1 MRRFHIYI
9 GFIVWLL
16 TSLFAVSCT
25 DELEGNGYT
34 PNSSSNLQVLVPL
47 VHSNGTRAGESDPAE
62 NLTYNAT
69 EEECRIN
76 SLRLFAFPIDG
87 KGTLLNEYLGAPGT
101 SFYEPGNFE
110 GGVDVATYTLRID
123 PGTYRIYVVAN
134 IEDVLKDQPIDTE
147 DKLKKVVLNYLP
159 EGKPGMPA
167 CGNIPMIYE
176 PLKDTN
182 ITGDSKTTDIV
193 ANLKFT
199 CVKVKLNLLF
209 DPADSEMQ
217 EALKTN
223 GLKINDITANN
234 LSQSTSLVWGGKFY
248 ASDKEDV
255 SGIISPQ
262 IMYKQSSEASAAG
275 SFFSD
280 WTRDDTNKNKSNA
293 DVITAVGTAAAA
305 PSNIKD
311 KWLFQGTYYLPERY
325 IKTNDQ
331 QSFLTLSGK
340 IGANDNSYN
349 IPLGHTDNPSKPRT
363 FPRGIYYEIIGN
375 IKSLGNITLDG
386 KTFIKPWEPTSIDA
400 DFSHTTLWVNKT
412 SAQITSI
419 EEDSISYKSNW
430 VNVEFGCDE
439 IVDGKPLVVEAKRD
453 AVNHIIT
460 FRINPE
466 IPMSAYGN
474 GEGQFHPKGKTKI
487 WLKANNL
494 KKYLDVVYDVAPYF
508 EVEPIEVV
516 IYWGE
521 NNNTKVFDWETNLG
535 GLVLPTG
542 EHKIGNSIISVAY
555 AKGYGENNAIGQ
567 FTVTATTDPV
577 TTTVH
582 TFAVRSKDSYGGVS
596 REQNIKVTV
605 RPPVKDYRIYFR
617 AINDRAWDRKLDGK
631 SHEVLFNMPILSE
644 STGTGENDR
653 NWNDGWLAPWN
664 YEEDWSSGNYVGT
677 WPDKWN
683 NDGNK
688 PSAKNHNIWLYT
700 QKGETTDG
708 IIPESNVWHF
718 INGDW
723 DKGLAMTADY
733 NNTGWYYYDL
743 PENEKGYQVDK
754 DTKKKLPSST
764 IKYPKPGETLM
775 IFYNNQYPNTHLH
788 RCPHHLEPGITLFN
802 YEDKEGWVL
811 YDPTSEPYYRV
822 YDEKPIVEDVNYTIY
837 TRYTIDY
844 WYIKYGVAA
853 NGSSDNKL
861 ILGTFTVYDRNYN
874 TNHTR
879 SLICENVGNGWYR
892 TTVKLKATVGNH
904 EKGIVLCSDQA
915 GHQGDA
921 NGIMLFGGRNYERY
935 QDTGYYD
942 GGSWHPGK
950 PSGV

>member
-25 DELEGNGYT
+25 DELEGNGYSF
-34 PNSSSNLQVLVPL
+34 NSSSNLQVLVPL

-134 IEDVLKDQPIDTE
+134 MEDVLKGQTIDTE
-147 DKLKKVVLNYLP
+147 AKLKKVVLNYLP

-167 CGNIPMIYE
+167 CGNIPMIHE

-182 ITGDSKTTDIV
+182 ITSDSKTTDIV

-255 SGIISPQ
+255 SGIIGPK

-293 DVITAVGTAAAA
+293 DVITAVGTAAEA

-331 QSFLTLSGK
+331 QSFLTLSSM

-349 IPLGHTDNPSKPRT
+349 IPLGHTDNPEAEPRRT
-363 FPRGIYYEIIGN
+363 FPRGTYYEIIGK
-375 IKSLGNITLDG
+375 IKSLGNMTLNCNVSVEDW
-386 KTFIKPWEPTSIDA
+386 TPVTIDA

-430 VNVEFGCDE
+430 VNVEFGCDV
-439 IVDGKPLVVEAKRD
+439 IVDGKPLVVVDKRD
-453 AVNHIIT
+453 EVNHII

-474 GEGQFHPKGKTKI
+474 GEGKFPPKGTTKI

-494 KKYLDVVYDVAPYF
+494 KKYLNVDYNVEPLF
-508 EVEPIEVV
+508 EVDPLEVI
-516 IYWGE
+516 IYYE
-521 NNNTKVFDWETNLG
+521 ASAKTNTKVFNWVTNLG
-535 GLVLPTG
+535 GIVLPNEQTST
-542 EHKIGNSIISVAY
+542 IGNSTIKISKTSDENAP
-555 AKGYGENNAIGQ
+555 KGTFQVE
-567 FTVTATTDPV
+567 ATTDPV

-582 TFAVRSKDSYGGVS
+582 TFRVHSKDLYNSNYKY
-596 REQNIKVTV
+596 RDIKVTV
-605 RPPVKDYRIYFR
+605 RPPVDNYRIYFR
-617 AINDRAWDRKLDGK
+617 AINDRSSNNNDKFKTNQFQGILD
-631 SHEVLFNMPILSE
+631 EYY
-644 STGTGENDR
+644 GTGDNNN
-653 NWNDGWLAPWN
+653 NWNDS
-664 YEEDWSSGNYVGT
+664 WSWDNVKQTSR
-677 WPDKWN
+677 
-683 NDGNK
+683 
-688 PSAKNHNIWLYT
+688 HNVYIYS
-700 QKGETTDG
+700 QKGETTG
-708 IIPESNVWHF
+708 TAIPKENVWYF
-718 INGDW
+718 NNR
-723 DKGLAMTADY
+723 Y
-733 NNTGWYYYDL
+733 NNPSGMTGDTNNPGWYYKDMDFDA
-743 PENEKGYQVDK
+743 KGYRWDYGDGK
-754 DTKKKLPSST
+754 ETTP
-764 IKYPKPGETLM
+764 IKPGETLM
-775 IFYNNQYPNTHLH
+775 IFYSYINDGADLH
-788 RCPHHLEPGITLFN
+788 RCPHHMAPGIPLFN
-802 YEDKEGWVL
+802 YEDREGWIL
-811 YDPTSEPYYRV
+811 YDPTTDPYYRIF
-822 YDEKPIVEDVNYTIY
+822 DEKPIVKDINYVVY
-837 TRYTIDY
+837 TKNKVLG
-844 WYIKYGVAA
+844 WAFKFGVATD
-853 NGSSDNKL
+853 NPTSSGDNKQY
-861 ILGTFTVYDRNYN
+861 VHWDN
-874 TNHTR
+874 TWDGH
-879 SLICENVGNGWYR
+879 SAKSFKSEQVGGWWK
-892 TTVKLKATVGNH
+892 TTISLKAVDGYH
-904 EKGIVLCSDQA
+904 EKGIVLQFEK
-915 GHQGDA
+915 DA
-921 NGIMLFGGRNYERY
+921 YEEKYTLFGGRSYEKY
-935 QDTGYYD
+935 NDTGYYD
-942 GGSWHPGK
+942 NNSWHPGI

>member
-25 DELEGNGYT
+25 DELEGNGYSF
-34 PNSSSNLQVLVPL
+34 NSSSNLQVLVPL

-134 IEDVLKDQPIDTE
+134 MEDVLKGQTIDTE

-182 ITGDSKTTDIV
+182 ITSDSKTTDIV

-255 SGIISPQ
+255 SGIIGPK

-331 QSFLTLSGK
+331 QSFLTLSSM

-349 IPLGHTDNPSKPRT
+349 IPLGHTDNPEAGSCRT
-363 FPRGIYYEIIGN
+363 FPRGTYYEIIGK
-375 IKSLGNITLDG
+375 IKSLGNMTLNCNVSVEDW
-386 KTFIKPWEPTSIDA
+386 TPVTIDA

-430 VNVEFGCDE
+430 VNVEFGCDA
-439 IVDGKPLVVEAKRD
+439 IVDGKPLVVVDKRD
-453 AVNHIIT
+453 EVNHIIT

-474 GEGQFHPKGKTKI
+474 GEGQFHPKGTTKI

-494 KKYLDVVYDVAPYF
+494 KKYLDVDYNVEPLF
-508 EVEPIEVV
+508 EVDPLEVI
-516 IYWGE
+516 IYYE
-521 NNNTKVFDWETNLG
+521 ASAKTNTKVFTWVTNLG
-535 GLVLPTG
+535 GIVLPDELTST
-542 EHKIGNSIISVAY
+542 IGKSTINISKPSDENAP
-555 AKGYGENNAIGQ
+555 KGTFQVE
-567 FTVTATTDPV
+567 ATTDPV

-582 TFAVRSKDSYGGVS
+582 TFRVHSKDSYNNS
-596 REQNIKVTV
+596 NYKYRDIKVTV
-605 RPPVKDYRIYFR
+605 RPPVDNYRIYFR
-617 AINDRAWDRKLDGK
+617 AINDRSSNNGKFNTNQFQGILD
-631 SHEVLFNMPILSE
+631 EYY
-644 STGTGENDR
+644 GTGDNNN
-653 NWNDGWLAPWN
+653 NWNDS
-664 YEEDWSSGNYVGT
+664 WSWDNGMQKSR
-677 WPDKWN
+677 
-683 NDGNK
+683 
-688 PSAKNHNIWLYT
+688 HNVYIYS
-700 QKGETTDG
+700 QKGETTG
-708 IIPESNVWHF
+708 TAIPKENVWYF
-718 INGDW
+718 NNRYNNPSGMTGDTNNPGWYYQDMDFNAKGYRW
-723 DKGLAMTADY
+723 DKGDGQET
-733 NNTGWYYYDL
+733 T
-743 PENEKGYQVDK
+743 P
-754 DTKKKLPSST
+754 
-764 IKYPKPGETLM
+764 IKPGETLM
-775 IFYNNQYPNTHLH
+775 IFYSFINDGADLH
-788 RCPHHLEPGITLFN
+788 RCPHHMAPGIPLFN
-802 YEDKEGWVL
+802 YEDREGWIL
-811 YDPTSEPYYRV
+811 YDPTTDPYYRIF
-822 YDEKPIVEDVNYTIY
+822 DEKPIVKDINYVVY
-837 TRYTIDY
+837 TKNKVLG
-844 WYIKYGVAA
+844 WAFKFGVATD
-853 NGSSDNKL
+853 NPTSSGSNDQYKHWDNTWDGHSAKSFKSEQE
-861 ILGTFTVYDRNYN
+861 G
-874 TNHTR
+874 
-879 SLICENVGNGWYR
+879 GWWK
-892 TTVKLKATVGNH
+892 TTIRLKAVDGYH
-904 EKGIVLCSDQA
+904 EKGIVLQFEKDVY
-915 GHQGDA
+915 DEKYT
-921 NGIMLFGGRNYERY
+921 LFGGRSYEKHS
-935 QDTGYYD
+935 DTGYYD
-942 GGSWHPGK
+942 NNSWHPGK

>member
-16 TSLFAVSCT
+16 TSLFAVSCN

-134 IEDVLKDQPIDTE
+134 MEDVLKGQTIDTE

-331 QSFLTLSGK
+331 QSFLTLSSM

-349 IPLGHTDNPSKPRT
+349 IPLGHTDNPEKPRRT
-363 FPRGIYYEIIGN
+363 FPRGTYYEIIGK
-375 IKSLGNITLDG
+375 IKSLGNMTLNCNVSVKDW
-386 KTFIKPWEPTSIDA
+386 TPVTIDA
-400 DFSHTTLWVNKT
+400 DFSHTTLWVNKP
-412 SAQITSI
+412 SIQITSI

-439 IVDGKPLVVEAKRD
+439 IVDGKPLVVEDKRD
-453 AVNHIIT
+453 EVNHIIT

-474 GEGQFHPKGKTKI
+474 GEGKFPPKGKTKI

-494 KKYLDVVYDVAPYF
+494 KKYLDVDYNVEPLF
-508 EVEPIEVV
+508 EVDPLEVI
-516 IYWGE
+516 IYYE
-521 NNNTKVFDWETNLG
+521 ASAETNTKVFTWVTNLG
-535 GLVLPTG
+535 GIVLPDNLTST
-542 EHKIGNSIISVAY
+542 IGNSTINISKTSDKNAP
-555 AKGYGENNAIGQ
+555 KGTFQVE
-567 FTVTATTDPV
+567 ATTDPV

-582 TFAVRSKDSYGGVS
+582 TFRVHSKDSYNS
-596 REQNIKVTV
+596 NYKYRDIKVTV
-605 RPPVKDYRIYFR
+605 RPPVDNYRIYFR
-617 AINDRAWDRKLDGK
+617 AINDRSSNNDKFNTNQFQGILD
-631 SHEVLFNMPILSE
+631 EYY
-644 STGTGENDR
+644 GTGDNNN
-653 NWNDGWLAPWN
+653 NWNDS
-664 YEEDWSSGNYVGT
+664 WSWDNRMQKSR
-677 WPDKWN
+677 
-683 NDGNK
+683 
-688 PSAKNHNIWLYT
+688 HNVYIYS
-700 QKGETTDG
+700 QKGETTG
-708 IIPESNVWHF
+708 TAIPKENVWYF
-718 INGDW
+718 NNR
-723 DKGLAMTADY
+723 Y
-733 NNTGWYYYDL
+733 NNPSGMTGDTNNPGWYYKDMDF
-743 PENEKGYQVDK
+743 EAKGYRWDYGDGK
-754 DTKKKLPSST
+754 ETTP
-764 IKYPKPGETLM
+764 IKPGETLM
-775 IFYNNQYPNTHLH
+775 IFYSFINDGADLH
-788 RCPHHLEPGITLFN
+788 RCPQHMAPGIPLFN
-802 YEDKEGWVL
+802 YEDREGWIL
-811 YDPTSEPYYRV
+811 YDPTTDPYYRIF
-822 YDEKPIVEDVNYTIY
+822 DEKPIVKDINYVVY
-837 TRYTIDY
+837 TKNKVLG
-844 WYIKYGVAA
+844 WAFKFGVATD
-853 NGSSDNKL
+853 NPTSSGSNDQYKHWDNTWDGHSAKS
-861 ILGTFTVYDRNYN
+861 FK
-874 TNHTR
+874 
-879 SLICENVGNGWYR
+879 SEQVGGWWK
-892 TTVKLKATVGNH
+892 TTIRLKAVDGYH
-904 EKGIVLCSDQA
+904 EKGIVLQFEKDVY
-915 GHQGDA
+915 DEKYT
-921 NGIMLFGGRNYERY
+921 LFGGRSYEKY
-935 QDTGYYD
+935 NDTGYYD
-942 GGSWHPGK
+942 NNSWHPGI

>member
-134 IEDVLKDQPIDTE
+134 MEDVLKVQPIDTE

-159 EGKPGMPA
+159 DGKPGMPA

-255 SGIISPQ
+255 SGIIGPK

-305 PSNIKD
+305 PSNIND

-331 QSFLTLSGK
+331 QSFLTLSSM

-349 IPLGHTDNPSKPRT
+349 IPLGHTDNPEAGSCRT
-363 FPRGIYYEIIGN
+363 FPRGTYYEIIGK
-375 IKSLGNITLDG
+375 IKSLGNMTLNCNVSVKDW
-386 KTFIKPWEPTSIDA
+386 TPVTIDA

-412 SAQITSI
+412 NAQITSI

-430 VNVEFGCDE
+430 VNVEFGCDA
-439 IVDGKPLVVEAKRD
+439 IVDGKPLVVVDKRD
-453 AVNHIIT
+453 EVNHIIT

-466 IPMSAYGN
+466 IPMSAYGD
-474 GEGQFHPKGKTKI
+474 GEGKFPPKGKTKI

-494 KKYLDVVYDVAPYF
+494 KKYLDVAYNVEPLF
-508 EVEPIEVV
+508 EVDPLEVI
-516 IYWGE
+516 IYYE
-521 NNNTKVFDWETNLG
+521 ASAKTNTKVFTWVTNLG
-535 GLVLPTG
+535 GIVLPAKLTSTIG
-542 EHKIGNSIISVAY
+542 ESTIKISKPSDENAP
-555 AKGYGENNAIGQ
+555 KGTFQVE
-567 FTVTATTDPV
+567 ATTDPV

-582 TFAVRSKDSYGGVS
+582 TFRVHSKDSYNS
-596 REQNIKVTV
+596 NYKYRDIKVTV
-605 RPPVKDYRIYFR
+605 RPPVDDYRIYFR
-617 AINDRAWDRKLDGK
+617 AINDRSSNKDK
-631 SHEVLFNMPILSE
+631 FNTNQFQGIKDE
-644 STGTGENDR
+644 YYGTGDNNN
-653 NWNDGWLAPWN
+653 NWNDS
-664 YEEDWSSGNYVGT
+664 WSSDNGIQT
-677 WPDKWN
+677 
-683 NDGNK
+683 
-688 PSAKNHNIWLYT
+688 SRHNVYIYS
-700 QKGETTDG
+700 QKGETTG
-708 IIPESNVWHF
+708 TAIPKENVWYFNNKYNEPHQHG
-718 INGDW
+718 NANRMTGDE
-723 DKGLAMTADY
+723 
-733 NNTGWYYYDL
+733 NNPGWYYKDMAV
-743 PENEKGYQVDK
+743 NAKGYRRDYGDGK
-754 DTKKKLPSST
+754 ETTP
-764 IKYPKPGETLM
+764 IKPGETLM
-775 IFYNNQYPNTHLH
+775 IFYSFINDGADLH
-788 RCPHHLEPGITLFN
+788 RCPQHMAPGIPLFN
-802 YEDKEGWVL
+802 YEDREGWIL
-811 YDPTSEPYYRV
+811 YDPTTDPYYRIF
-822 YDEKPIVEDVNYTIY
+822 DEKPIVKDINYVVY
-837 TRYTIDY
+837 TKNKVLG
-844 WYIKYGVAA
+844 WAFKFGVATDNPTSSGNNNQYIHWDNTWDGHSA
-853 NGSSDNKL
+853 NSFNS
-861 ILGTFTVYDRNYN
+861 VQ
-874 TNHTR
+874 
-879 SLICENVGNGWYR
+879 VGGWWK
-892 TTVKLKATVGNH
+892 TTISLKAVDGYH
-904 EKGIVLCSDQA
+904 EKGIVLQFEKDVY
-915 GHQGDA
+915 DEKYT
-921 NGIMLFGGRNYERY
+921 LFGGRSYEKY
-935 QDTGYYD
+935 KDTGYYD
-942 GGSWHPGK
+942 NNSWHPGK

>member
-134 IEDVLKDQPIDTE
+134 MEDVLKSQTIDTE

-182 ITGDSKTTDIV
+182 ITSDSKTTDIV

-255 SGIISPQ
+255 SGIIGPQ

-280 WTRDDTNKNKSNA
+280 WTRDDNNKNKSNA

-305 PSNIKD
+305 PSYIKD

-331 QSFLTLSGK
+331 QSFLTLSSM

-349 IPLGHTDNPSKPRT
+349 IPLGHTDNPEAGSRRT
-363 FPRGIYYEIIGN
+363 FPRGTYYEIIGK
-375 IKSLGNITLDG
+375 IKSLGNMTLNCNVSVEDW
-386 KTFIKPWEPTSIDA
+386 TPVTIDA

-430 VNVEFGCDE
+430 VNVEFGCDA
-439 IVDGKPLVVEAKRD
+439 IVDGKPLVVVDKRD
-453 AVNHIIT
+453 EVNHIIT

-474 GEGQFHPKGKTKI
+474 GEGKFPPKGKTKI

-494 KKYLDVVYDVAPYF
+494 KKYLDVDYNVEPLF
-508 EVEPIEVV
+508 EVDPLEVI
-516 IYWGE
+516 IYYE
-521 NNNTKVFDWETNLG
+521 ASAKTNTKVFTWVTNLG
-535 GLVLPTG
+535 GIVLPDNLTSTIG
-542 EHKIGNSIISVAY
+542 SSTIKISKPSDENAP
-555 AKGYGENNAIGQ
+555 KGTFQVE
-567 FTVTATTDPV
+567 ATTDPG

-582 TFAVRSKDSYGGVS
+582 TFRVHSKDSYNS
-596 REQNIKVTV
+596 NYKYRDIKVTV
-605 RPPVKDYRIYFR
+605 RPPVDNYRIYFR
-617 AINDRAWDRKLDGK
+617 AINDRSSNKDK
-631 SHEVLFNMPILSE
+631 FNTNQFQGILE
-644 STGTGENDR
+644 EYYGTGDNNN
-653 NWNDGWLAPWN
+653 NWNDSWRGEGW
-664 YEEDWSSGNYVGT
+664 D
-677 WPDKWN
+677 
-683 NDGNK
+683 NK
-688 PSAKNHNIWLYT
+688 IQTSRHNVYIYS
-700 QKGETTDG
+700 QKGETTG
-708 IIPESNVWHF
+708 TAIPKEDVWYF
-718 INGDW
+718 NNRYKDLNGMTGDTNNPGWYYKDMDFNAKGYRW
-723 DKGLAMTADY
+723 DKGDGQET
-733 NNTGWYYYDL
+733 T
-743 PENEKGYQVDK
+743 P
-754 DTKKKLPSST
+754 
-764 IKYPKPGETLM
+764 IKPGETLM
-775 IFYNNQYPNTHLH
+775 IFYSFNNDGADLH
-788 RCPHHLEPGITLFN
+788 RCPQHMAPGIPLFN
-802 YEDKEGWVL
+802 YEDREGWIL
-811 YDPTSEPYYRV
+811 YDPTTDPYYRIF
-822 YDEKPIVEDVNYTIY
+822 DEKPIVKDINYVVY
-837 TRYTIDY
+837 TKNKVLG
-844 WYIKYGVAA
+844 WAFKFGVATD
-853 NGSSDNKL
+853 NPTSSGDNKQ
-861 ILGTFTVYDRNYN
+861 YEHWDN
-874 TNHTR
+874 TWDGH
-879 SLICENVGNGWYR
+879 SAKSFKSEQVGGWWK
-892 TTVKLKATVGNH
+892 TTIRLKAVDGYH
-904 EKGIVLCSDQA
+904 EKGIVLQFEK
-915 GHQGDA
+915 DA
-921 NGIMLFGGRNYERY
+921 YDEKYTLFGGRSYEKY
-935 QDTGYYD
+935 NDTGYYD
-942 GGSWHPGK
+942 NNSWHPGI

>member
-25 DELEGNGYT
+25 DELEGNGYSF
-34 PNSSSNLQVLVPL
+34 NSSSNLQVLVPL

-134 IEDVLKDQPIDTE
+134 MEDVLKGQTIDTE

-182 ITGDSKTTDIV
+182 ITSDSKTTDIV

-255 SGIISPQ
+255 SGIIGPK

-331 QSFLTLSGK
+331 QSFLTLSSM
-340 IGANDNSYN
+340 IGANENSYN
-349 IPLGHTDNPSKPRT
+349 IPLGHTDNPEAGSCRT
-363 FPRGIYYEIIGN
+363 FPRGTYYEIIGK
-375 IKSLGNITLDG
+375 IKSLGNMTLNCNVSVKDW
-386 KTFIKPWEPTSIDA
+386 TPVTIDA

-412 SAQITSI
+412 NAQITFI

-430 VNVEFGCDE
+430 VNVEFGCDV
-439 IVDGKPLVVEAKRD
+439 IVDGKPLVVEDKRD
-453 AVNHIIT
+453 EVNHIIT

-474 GEGQFHPKGKTKI
+474 GEGKFPPKGTTKI

-494 KKYLDVVYDVAPYF
+494 KKYLDVDYNVEPLF
-508 EVEPIEVV
+508 EVDPLEVI
-516 IYWGE
+516 IYYE
-521 NNNTKVFDWETNLG
+521 ASAKTNTKVFTWVTNLG
-535 GLVLPTG
+535 GIVLPDELTST
-542 EHKIGNSIISVAY
+542 IGKSTINISKPSDENAP
-555 AKGYGENNAIGQ
+555 KGTFQVE
-567 FTVTATTDPV
+567 ATTDPV

-582 TFAVRSKDSYGGVS
+582 TFRVHSKDLYNSNNKY
-596 REQNIKVTV
+596 RDIKVTV
-605 RPPVKDYRIYFR
+605 RPPVDNYRIYFR
-617 AINDRAWDRKLDGK
+617 AINDRSSNKDK
-631 SHEVLFNMPILSE
+631 FNTNQFQGISAE
-644 STGTGENDR
+644 YYGTGNNNN
-653 NWNDGWLAPWN
+653 NWNDS
-664 YEEDWSSGNYVGT
+664 WSSDNGIQT
-677 WPDKWN
+677 
-683 NDGNK
+683 
-688 PSAKNHNIWLYT
+688 SRHNVYIYS
-700 QKGETTDG
+700 QKGETTG
-708 IIPESNVWHF
+708 TAIPKEDVWYF
-718 INGDW
+718 NNRYNNPSGMTGDTNNPGWYYKDMDFNAKGYRW
-723 DKGLAMTADY
+723 DKGDGTE
-733 NNTGWYYYDL
+733 TT
-743 PENEKGYQVDK
+743 P
-754 DTKKKLPSST
+754 
-764 IKYPKPGETLM
+764 IKPGETLM
-775 IFYNNQYPNTHLH
+775 IFYSFINDGADLH
-788 RCPHHLEPGITLFN
+788 RCPQHMAPGIPLFN
-802 YEDKEGWVL
+802 YEDREGWIL
-811 YDPTSEPYYRV
+811 YDPTTDPYYRIF
-822 YDEKPIVEDVNYTIY
+822 DEKPIVKDINYVVY
-837 TRYTIDY
+837 TKNKVLG
-844 WYIKYGVAA
+844 WAFKFGVATDNPTSSGNNNQYIHWDNTWDGHSA
-853 NGSSDNKL
+853 NSFNS
-861 ILGTFTVYDRNYN
+861 VQ
-874 TNHTR
+874 
-879 SLICENVGNGWYR
+879 VGGWWK
-892 TTVKLKATVGNH
+892 TTISLKAVDGYH
-904 EKGIVLCSDQA
+904 EKGIVLQFEKDVY
-915 GHQGDA
+915 DEKYT
-921 NGIMLFGGRNYERY
+921 LFGGRSYEKY
-935 QDTGYYD
+935 KDTGYYD
-942 GGSWHPGK
+942 NNSWHPGK

>member
-134 IEDVLKDQPIDTE
+134 MEDVLNEQTIDTE
-147 DKLKKVVLNYLP
+147 DNLKKVVLNYLP

-182 ITGDSKTTDIV
+182 ITSDSKTTDIV

-255 SGIISPQ
+255 SGIIGPK

-293 DVITAVGTAAAA
+293 DVITAVGTAAAT
-305 PSNIKD
+305 PSIIKD

-331 QSFLTLSGK
+331 QSFLTLSSM

-349 IPLGHTDNPSKPRT
+349 IPLGHTDNPEEPRR
-363 FPRGIYYEIIGN
+363 FPRGTYYEIIGK
-375 IKSLGNITLDG
+375 IKSLGNMTLNCNVSVEDW
-386 KTFIKPWEPTSIDA
+386 TPVTIDA

-419 EEDSISYKSNW
+419 EEDSIFYKSNW
-430 VNVEFGCDE
+430 VKVEFGCDA
-439 IVDGKPLVVEAKRD
+439 IVDGKPLVVVDKRD
-453 AVNHIIT
+453 EVNHIIT

-494 KKYLDVVYDVAPYF
+494 KKYLDVDYNVEPLF
-508 EVEPIEVV
+508 EVDPLEVI
-516 IYWGE
+516 IYYE
-521 NNNTKVFDWETNLG
+521 ASAKTNTKVFTWVTNLG
-535 GLVLPTG
+535 GIVLPDKLTST
-542 EHKIGNSIISVAY
+542 IGKSTINISKPSDENAP
-555 AKGYGENNAIGQ
+555 KGTFQVE
-567 FTVTATTDPV
+567 ATTDPE
-577 TTTVH
+577 TTTLH
-582 TFAVRSKDSYGGVS
+582 TFQVRSRDSYSGNYEY
-596 REQNIKVTV
+596 RDIKVTV
-605 RPPVKDYRIYFR
+605 KPPVDDYRIYFR
-617 AINDRAWDRKLDGK
+617 AINDRSSNNGKFKTNQFQGILD
-631 SHEVLFNMPILSE
+631 EYY
-644 STGTGENDR
+644 GTGDNNN
-653 NWNDGWLAPWN
+653 NWNDS
-664 YEEDWSSGNYVGT
+664 WSWDNRMQKSR
-677 WPDKWN
+677 
-683 NDGNK
+683 
-688 PSAKNHNIWLYT
+688 HNVYIYS
-700 QKGETTDG
+700 QKGETTG
-708 IIPESNVWHF
+708 TAIPKENVWYF
-718 INGDW
+718 NNRYNNPSGMTGDTNNPGWYYQDMDFNAKGYRW
-723 DKGLAMTADY
+723 DKGDGQET
-733 NNTGWYYYDL
+733 T
-743 PENEKGYQVDK
+743 P
-754 DTKKKLPSST
+754 
-764 IKYPKPGETLM
+764 IKPGETLM
-775 IFYNNQYPNTHLH
+775 IFYSFNNDGADLH
-788 RCPHHLEPGITLFN
+788 RCPHHMAPGIPLFN
-802 YEDKEGWVL
+802 YEDREGWIL
-811 YDPTSEPYYRV
+811 YDPTTDPYYRIF
-822 YDEKPIVEDVNYTIY
+822 DEKPIVKDINYVVY
-837 TRYTIDY
+837 TKNKVLG
-844 WYIKYGVAA
+844 WAFKFGVATD
-853 NGSSDNKL
+853 NPTSSGSNDQYEHWDNTWDGHSAKS
-861 ILGTFTVYDRNYN
+861 FK
-874 TNHTR
+874 
-879 SLICENVGNGWYR
+879 SEQVGGWWK
-892 TTVKLKATVGNH
+892 TTIRLKAVDGYH
-904 EKGIVLCSDQA
+904 EKGIVLQFEKDVY
-915 GHQGDA
+915 DEKYT
-921 NGIMLFGGRNYERY
+921 LFGGRSYEKHK
-935 QDTGYYD
+935 DTGYYD
-942 GGSWHPGK
+942 NNSWHPGK

>member
-134 IEDVLKDQPIDTE
+134 MEDVLKGQTIDTE

-331 QSFLTLSGK
+331 QSFLTLSSM

-349 IPLGHTDNPSKPRT
+349 IPLGHTDNPEKPRRT
-363 FPRGIYYEIIGN
+363 FPRGTYYEIIGK
-375 IKSLGNITLDG
+375 IKSLGNMTLNCNVSVEDW
-386 KTFIKPWEPTSIDA
+386 TPVTIDA

-430 VNVEFGCDE
+430 VNVEFGCDA
-439 IVDGKPLVVEAKRD
+439 IVDGKPLVVVDKRD
-453 AVNHIIT
+453 EVKHIIT

-474 GEGQFHPKGKTKI
+474 GEGKFPPKGTTKI

-494 KKYLDVVYDVAPYF
+494 KKYLDVDYNVEPLF
-508 EVEPIEVV
+508 EVDPLEVI
-516 IYWGE
+516 IYYVAGAE
-521 NNNTKVFDWETNLG
+521 TNTKVFTWVTNLG
-535 GLVLPTG
+535 GIVLPDNLTST
-542 EHKIGNSIISVAY
+542 IGSSTINISKTSDKNAP
-555 AKGYGENNAIGQ
+555 KGTFQVE
-567 FTVTATTDPV
+567 ATTAPG

-582 TFAVRSKDSYGGVS
+582 TFRVHSKDSYNS
-596 REQNIKVTV
+596 NYKYRDIKVTV
-605 RPPVKDYRIYFR
+605 RPPVDNYRIYFR
-617 AINDRAWDRKLDGK
+617 AINDRSSNNGKFKTNQFQGILD
-631 SHEVLFNMPILSE
+631 EYY
-644 STGTGENDR
+644 GTGDNNN
-653 NWNDGWLAPWN
+653 NWNDS
-664 YEEDWSSGNYVGT
+664 WS
-677 WPDKWN
+677 WD
-683 NDGNK
+683 NK
-688 PSAKNHNIWLYT
+688 MQTSRHNVYIYS
-700 QKGETTDG
+700 QKGETTG
-708 IIPESNVWHF
+708 TAIPKENVWYF
-718 INGDW
+718 NGR
-723 DKGLAMTADY
+723 Y
-733 NNTGWYYYDL
+733 NNPSGMTGDTNNPGWYYQDMDF
-743 PENEKGYQVDK
+743 NAKGYRLDK
-754 DTKKKLPSST
+754 GDGQETTP
-764 IKYPKPGETLM
+764 IKPGETLM
-775 IFYNNQYPNTHLH
+775 IFYSFINDGADLH
-788 RCPHHLEPGITLFN
+788 RCPQHMAPGIPLFN
-802 YEDKEGWVL
+802 YEDREGWIL
-811 YDPTSEPYYRV
+811 YDPTTDPYYRIF
-822 YDEKPIVEDVNYTIY
+822 DEKPIVKDINYVVY
-837 TRYTIDY
+837 TKTKVLG
-844 WYIKYGVAA
+844 WAFKFGVATD
-853 NGSSDNKL
+853 NPTSSGDNKQY
-861 ILGTFTVYDRNYN
+861 VHWDN
-874 TNHTR
+874 TWDGQ
-879 SLICENVGNGWYR
+879 SAKSFKSEQVGGWWK
-892 TTVKLKATVGNH
+892 TTIRLKAVDGYH
-904 EKGIVLCSDQA
+904 EKGIVLQFEK
-915 GHQGDA
+915 DA
-921 NGIMLFGGRNYERY
+921 YEEKYTLFGGRSYEKY
-935 QDTGYYD
+935 NDTGYYD
-942 GGSWHPGK
+942 NNSWHHSK

>member
-16 TSLFAVSCT
+16 TSLFAVSCN

-34 PNSSSNLQVLVPL
+34 PNSSGNLQVLVPL

-76 SLRLFAFPIDG
+76 SLRLFAFPINS

-134 IEDVLKDQPIDTE
+134 MEDVLKDQTIDTE

-255 SGIISPQ
+255 SGIIGPK

-275 SFFSD
+275 SFFSN
-280 WTRDDTNKNKSNA
+280 WTRDDNNKNKSNA
-293 DVITAVGTAAAA
+293 DVITAVGTAAAD
-305 PSNIKD
+305 PSNINIKD

-331 QSFLTLSGK
+331 QSFLTLSSM
-340 IGANDNSYN
+340 IGTNDNSYN
-349 IPLGHTDNPSKPRT
+349 IPLGHTDNPEEPRRT
-363 FPRGIYYEIIGN
+363 FPRGTYYEIIGN
-375 IKSLGNITLDG
+375 LKTIGNITLDCQVHV
-386 KTFIKPWEPTSIDA
+386 KDWEPADLDA

-412 SAQITSI
+412 RAQITSI
-419 EEDSISYKSNW
+419 EEDYISYKSNW
-430 VNVEFGCDE
+430 VNVEFGCDA
-439 IVDGKPLVVEAKRD
+439 IVDGKPLVVVDKRD
-453 AVNHIIT
+453 EVNHIIT

-466 IPMSAYGN
+466 IPMSAYGD
-474 GEGQFHPKGKTKI
+474 GEGKFPPKGKTKI

-494 KKYLDVVYDVAPYF
+494 KKYLDVDYNVEPLF
-508 EVEPIEVV
+508 EVDPLEVI
-516 IYWGE
+516 IYYE
-521 NNNTKVFDWETNLG
+521 AKAETNTKVFTWVTNLG
-535 GLVLPTG
+535 GIVLPDNLT
-542 EHKIGNSIISVAY
+542 SIIGSSTIKISKPSDENAP
-555 AKGYGENNAIGQ
+555 KGTFQVE
-567 FTVTATTDPV
+567 ATTDPG

-582 TFAVRSKDSYGGVS
+582 TFRVHSKDLYN
-596 REQNIKVTV
+596 RNNKYRDIKVTV
-605 RPPVKDYRIYFR
+605 RPPVDNYRIYFR
-617 AINDRAWDRKLDGK
+617 AINDRSSNKDK
-631 SHEVLFNMPILSE
+631 FNTNQFQGILE
-644 STGTGENDR
+644 EYYGTGDNNN
-653 NWNDGWLAPWN
+653 NWNDSWRGEGW
-664 YEEDWSSGNYVGT
+664 D
-677 WPDKWN
+677 
-683 NDGNK
+683 NK
-688 PSAKNHNIWLYT
+688 IQTSRHNVYIYS
-700 QKGETTDG
+700 QKGETTG
-708 IIPESNVWHF
+708 TAIPKEDVWYF
-718 INGDW
+718 NNRYKDLNG
-723 DKGLAMTADY
+723 MTGDT
-733 NNTGWYYYDL
+733 NNPGWYYKDMDF
-743 PENEKGYQVDK
+743 NAKGYRRDK
-754 DTKKKLPSST
+754 GDGQETTP
-764 IKYPKPGETLM
+764 IKPGETLM
-775 IFYNNQYPNTHLH
+775 IFYSFNNDGADLH
-788 RCPHHLEPGITLFN
+788 RCPQHMAPGIPLFN
-802 YEDKEGWVL
+802 YEDREGWIL
-811 YDPTSEPYYRV
+811 YDPTTDPYYRIF
-822 YDEKPIVEDVNYTIY
+822 DEKPIVKDINYVVY
-837 TRYTIDY
+837 TKNKVLG
-844 WYIKYGVAA
+844 WAFKFGVATD
-853 NGSSDNKL
+853 NPTSSGDNKQ
-861 ILGTFTVYDRNYN
+861 YEHWDN
-874 TNHTR
+874 TWDGH
-879 SLICENVGNGWYR
+879 SAKSFKSVQVGGWWK
-892 TTVKLKATVGNH
+892 TTISLKAVDGYH
-904 EKGIVLCSDQA
+904 EKGIVLQFA
-915 GHQGDA
+915 KDA
-921 NGIMLFGGRNYERY
+921 YEEKYTLFGGRSYEKY
-935 QDTGYYD
+935 NDTGYYD
-942 GGSWHPGK
+942 NGNWHPGK
-950 PSGV
+950 PSDV

>member
-110 GGVDVATYTLRID
+110 GGVDVATYTLRIA

-134 IEDVLKDQPIDTE
+134 MEDVLKGQTIDTE

-331 QSFLTLSGK
+331 QSFLTLSSM

-349 IPLGHTDNPSKPRT
+349 IPLGHTDNPEKPRRT
-363 FPRGIYYEIIGN
+363 FPRGTYYEIIGK
-375 IKSLGNITLDG
+375 IKSLGNMTLNCNVSVKDW
-386 KTFIKPWEPTSIDA
+386 TPVTIDA
-400 DFSHTTLWVNKT
+400 DFSHTTLWVNKP
-412 SAQITSI
+412 SIQITSI

-439 IVDGKPLVVEAKRD
+439 IVDGKPLVVEDKRD
-453 AVNHIIT
+453 EVNHIIT

-474 GEGQFHPKGKTKI
+474 GEGKFPPKGKTKI

-494 KKYLDVVYDVAPYF
+494 KKYLDVDYNVEPLF
-508 EVEPIEVV
+508 EVDPLEVI
-516 IYWGE
+516 IYYE
-521 NNNTKVFDWETNLG
+521 ASAETNTKVFTWVTNLG
-535 GLVLPTG
+535 GIVLPDNLTST
-542 EHKIGNSIISVAY
+542 IGNSTINISKTSDKNAP
-555 AKGYGENNAIGQ
+555 KGTFQVE
-567 FTVTATTDPV
+567 ATTDPV

-582 TFAVRSKDSYGGVS
+582 TFRVHSKDSYNS
-596 REQNIKVTV
+596 NYKYRDIKVTV
-605 RPPVKDYRIYFR
+605 RPPVDNYRIYFR
-617 AINDRAWDRKLDGK
+617 AINDRSSNNGKFNTNQFQGILD
-631 SHEVLFNMPILSE
+631 EYY
-644 STGTGENDR
+644 GTGDNNN
-653 NWNDGWLAPWN
+653 NWNDS
-664 YEEDWSSGNYVGT
+664 WSWDNRMQKSR
-677 WPDKWN
+677 
-683 NDGNK
+683 
-688 PSAKNHNIWLYT
+688 HNVYIYS
-700 QKGETTDG
+700 QKGETTG
-708 IIPESNVWHF
+708 TAIPKENVWYF
-718 INGDW
+718 NNR
-723 DKGLAMTADY
+723 Y
-733 NNTGWYYYDL
+733 NNPSGMTGDTNNPGWYYKDMDF
-743 PENEKGYQVDK
+743 EAKGYRWDYGDGK
-754 DTKKKLPSST
+754 ETTP
-764 IKYPKPGETLM
+764 IKPGETLM
-775 IFYNNQYPNTHLH
+775 IFYSFINDGADLH
-788 RCPHHLEPGITLFN
+788 RCPQHMAPGIPLFN
-802 YEDKEGWVL
+802 YEDREGWIL
-811 YDPTSEPYYRV
+811 YDPTTDPYYRIF
-822 YDEKPIVEDVNYTIY
+822 DEKPIVKDINYVVY
-837 TRYTIDY
+837 TKNKVLG
-844 WYIKYGVAA
+844 WAFKFGVATD
-853 NGSSDNKL
+853 NPTSSGSNDQYKHWDNTWDGHSAKS
-861 ILGTFTVYDRNYN
+861 FK
-874 TNHTR
+874 
-879 SLICENVGNGWYR
+879 SEQVGGWWK
-892 TTVKLKATVGNH
+892 TTIRLKAVDGYH
-904 EKGIVLCSDQA
+904 EKGIVLQFEKDVY
-915 GHQGDA
+915 DEKYT
-921 NGIMLFGGRNYERY
+921 LFGGRSYEKY
-935 QDTGYYD
+935 NDTGYYD
-942 GGSWHPGK
+942 NNSWHPGI